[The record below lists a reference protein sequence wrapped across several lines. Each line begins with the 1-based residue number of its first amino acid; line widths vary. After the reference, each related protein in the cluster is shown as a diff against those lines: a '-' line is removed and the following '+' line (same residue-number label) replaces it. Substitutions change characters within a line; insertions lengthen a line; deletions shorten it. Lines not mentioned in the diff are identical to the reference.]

1 MFHGRNADMRL
12 IEQPFL
18 SGLFLKGLACTVTL
32 LVAGSAST
40 SRLREALAFQLLGR
54 DGSSAMRLAKHC
66 EPRLR
71 EAAPSYHTFCILLCV
86 QVSHVVFQC
95 LPCFLCSNLLNS
107 CARQVAPRLLPAL
120 PSRCTPLSSRLGH
133 CTFPKGY
140 GATWCVCV
148 CHRCHIYILQLGFD
162 WYCIGWKAGRDPIK
176 ATPQL
181 VPFFFLQPEYTQ
193 LLPKQQCTWSMT

>member
-1 MFHGRNADMRL
+1 MVC
-12 IEQPFL
+12 
-18 SGLFLKGLACTVTL
+18 FLKAWHVTL

-71 EAAPSYHTFCILLCV
+71 EAAPSYHTFCILLCL

-107 CARQVAPRLLPAL
+107 CARQVAPRLFPAL

-140 GATWCVCV
+140 GATWGVCVCV
-148 CHRCHIYILQLGFD
+148 IDVIYIYILQFGFD
-162 WYCIGWKAGRDPIK
+162 
-176 ATPQL
+176 
-181 VPFFFLQPEYTQ
+181 
-193 LLPKQQCTWSMT
+193 